1 MLTAKVF
8 VLRKQQFCVIAL
20 HLFLQLWSKVIPLT
34 FRRRDYGQYV
44 DIIIKFV
51 SGAHG
56 DNTPFDGNGQTLA
69 HAYFPQYGGD
79 AHFDED
85 EQWTVNTPDGKNYF
99 SQW

>member
-1 MLTAKVF
+1 MNKIHKDRL
-8 VLRKQQFCVIAL
+8 
-20 HLFLQLWSKVIPLT
+20 LFLLQLWSEVIPLT
-34 FRRRDYGQYV
+34 FRRRDYGNV

-85 EQWTVNTPDGKNYF
+85 ELWTINAPNGIFNF
-99 SQW
+99 SAFYVV

>member
-1 MLTAKVF
+1 M
-8 VLRKQQFCVIAL
+8 
-20 HLFLQLWSKVIPLT
+20 IPLK
-34 FRRRDYGQYV
+34 FKRQDYGHV

-51 SGAHG
+51 TGAHG

-85 EQWTVNTPDGKNYF
+85 EHWTVNAPDGKTNSINFRSSLVLMNSLHMAYI
-99 SQW
+99 S